1 MKRKSLTDW
10 LAWKTQ
16 HSNPNNL
23 GIDLG
28 LERVQQAAQRLGLTQ
43 PKFPIIT
50 VAGTNGKGSSVALLS
65 AILSVAGYRVG
76 AYSSPHLL
84 DYRERIQIQQALL
97 DEAWWCAAFEA
108 IEHFCHDLKLT
119 DFEYDTLAAM
129 WLFHQHVVD
138 VAVLEVGLGGRLDA
152 TNVWDADFAL
162 ITNIGLD
169 HIEWLGDNRDS
180 IAYEKAGIM
189 RQGQTVVCGDPS
201 PPSII
206 AEYAAQC
213 GAKLFQMGQ
222 DYHYQCYKHHIDG
235 NETEKNTQQKWDK
248 WDINFPETSYQGL
261 PAPALYGD
269 IQYQNAANVLMLL
282 QRSMVQQVFQINR
295 QHIEQGLQNVRL
307 AGRLQCVHQ
316 SPNVYI
322 DVAHNSDAAQQ
333 LANLLKNQKKTGKTR
348 AIFSILADKDVQSV
362 VACIAP
368 QVDEWHIAPLNH
380 ARAMP
385 IKKIAAA
392 LQNQVAFPLFY
403 NHLQE
408 AAKTVLDIS
417 EPQDKVVIFGSFLV
431 VSSLISHF

>member
-16 HSNPNNL
+16 HTNHHNL

-50 VAGTNGKGSSVALLS
+50 VAGTNGKGSSVAFLS
-65 AILSVAGYRVG
+65 AILSAAGYRVG

-84 DYRERIQIQQALL
+84 DYRERIQIQQAIL
-97 DEAWWCAAFEA
+97 DQAWWCAAFEA
-108 IEHFCHDLKLT
+108 IEQCCHDLKLT

-162 ITNIGLD
+162 ITHIGLD

-189 RQGQTVVCGDPS
+189 RRGQTVVCGDPN
-201 PPSII
+201 PPPMI

-213 GAKLFQMGQ
+213 GAKLFQIGK
-222 DYHYQCYKHHIDG
+222 DYHYQYDNHHIDE
-235 NETEKNTQQKWDK
+235 NETEKNSLKK
-248 WDINFPETSYQGL
+248 WDIMFPETSYQQL

-282 QRSMVQQVFQINR
+282 QCSMRQQVFQISR
-295 QHIEQGLQNVRL
+295 QHIEHGLQNVRL

-322 DVAHNSDAAQQ
+322 DVAHNADAAQQ
-333 LANLLKNQKKTGKTR
+333 LANSLKNQKKTGKTR

-385 IKKIAAA
+385 IQKIAAA
-392 LQNQVAFPLFY
+392 LQNQAAFPSFY
-403 NHLQE
+403 SHLQE

-431 VSSLISHF
+431 VSSLISDF